1 MSLQPSKPTR
11 LWYQEPAS
19 EWVEALPLGNGRI
32 GAMLFGQPDMDTI
45 MLNEDTLWSGYP
57 QDTNVP
63 GASHYYAEAMDLINK
78 GKYKE
83 GQELIED
90 HMLGPFTQS
99 YMPLG
104 DLQLS
109 FSHIDRSLVSDYYRE
124 LDVDT
129 AVTKTS
135 FEHQGVRYH
144 REAFISAV
152 DQCMVIKLSAQQ
164 SQSISFHMTFN
175 SQLQHSISVQDHRVI
190 LDGLCPSHVDPNY
203 VNSGNPV
210 IYETDD
216 RKRGISFRTI
226 AAIEAVGG
234 SVATT
239 TNGIEVAMAD
249 SVVIKVCVRSSFNGF
264 DKLPFLDGKD
274 YKANCE
280 TDWQQVRLQGYD
292 EMKQKHVADYKRL
305 YDRVDIHLGEDIYY
319 DIPTN
324 ERLKKFG
331 ETQDDKGLYTLIF
344 QYGRYLLIAS
354 SREGTMPANLQGI
367 WNKELRPPWSS
378 NYTVNINTQMNYWPA
393 EITNLSELHR
403 PLFDLINVLK
413 VTGSVTAQTHYNA
426 GGFTAHHNVDIWGHS
441 SPVGNKSRGTAGYAF
456 WPMSS
461 GWLCQHLFEHYEYT
475 LDHAF
480 LQETAYPIMKSA
492 AQFYADLLVE
502 DEDGYLILSPST
514 SPENAFIIDGQT
526 SNVAKTTTMTMAIVR
541 EIFRNCMQSAKL
553 LNVDAAFSAQLQE
566 KTERLLPYQIGSKGQ
581 LLEWNEEF
589 QEAEPDHRHISH
601 LYPLH
606 PGHEINVTDTPE
618 LAEACRTTLKLRGD
632 DGTGWSLGWKINVWA
647 RLHDGNHALKLL
659 KRQLKYV
666 HTNET
671 DYSNGG
677 GTYANLFDAHP
688 PFQIDGNFGACAGI
702 AEMFLQNGNHTIW
715 LLPALPDEFENGY
728 VRGLRAKDGLVVDIY
743 FSGGK
748 LTKAMLTATADQRI
762 DFTVI
767 YNRTSTAV
775 QLNKGEIF
783 TLEGQRS

>member
-1 MSLQPSKPTR
+1 MSIQLKKPTK

-32 GAMLFGQPDMDTI
+32 GAMLYWKPDRDTI

-63 GASHYYAEAMDLINK
+63 GASKYYYEAMNLINK

-83 GQELIED
+83 GQEWIED

-109 FSHIDRSLVSDYYRE
+109 FSNINENLVSDYYRE
-124 LDVDT
+124 LNLNH
-129 AVTKTS
+129 AVSKSS
-135 FEHQGVRYH
+135 FMHLGARYH

-152 DQCMVIKLSAQQ
+152 DQCMVIKLSADQP
-164 SQSISFHMTFN
+164 QSISFHMTMN
-175 SQLQHSISVQDHRVI
+175 SPLQHSISVKDHTVI

-203 VNSGNPV
+203 VDSPNPI
-210 IYETDD
+210 IYETDE
-216 RKRGISFRTI
+216 RKRGIAFRTL
-226 AAIEAVGG
+226 AAVEPLGGAVT
-234 SVATT
+234 TT

-249 SVVIKVCVRSSFNGF
+249 SVVIKVCIRTSFNGY
-264 DKLPFLDGKD
+264 DKHPFLNGKD

-280 TDWQQVRLQGYD
+280 NDRQHVRINNYD
-292 EMKQKHVADYKRL
+292 EMKQKHVADYQRL
-305 YDRVDIHLGEDIYY
+305 YDRVDIHLGEDIHYH
-319 DIPTN
+319 IPTN
-324 ERLKKFG
+324 ERLKRFG
-331 ETQDDKGLYTLIF
+331 ETQDDKGLYSLIF

-367 WNKELRPPWSS
+367 WNKELRAPWSS

-393 EITNLSELHR
+393 EITNLSELHQ
-403 PLFDLINVLK
+403 PLFDLIKVLK
-413 VTGSVTAQTHYNA
+413 VTGSLTAQTHYNA
-426 GGFTAHHNVDIWGHS
+426 GGFTSHHNVDIWGHS

-475 LDHAF
+475 LDYRF

-492 AQFYADLLVE
+492 AQFYVDLLVE

-514 SPENAFIIDGQT
+514 SPENAFIYDGQK
-526 SNVAKTTTMTMAIVR
+526 SNVAKTATMTMAIVR
-541 EIFRNCMQSAKL
+541 EIFRNCIQSSKL
-553 LNVDAAFSAQLQE
+553 LDMDAAFANLLQE
-566 KTERLLPYQIGSKGQ
+566 KADRLYPYQIGSKGQ

-606 PGHEINVTDTPE
+606 PGHDITVTDTPE
-618 LAEACRTTLKLRGD
+618 LAEACRTSLHLRGD

-647 RLHDGNHALKLL
+647 RLHDGNRALKLL
-659 KRQLKYV
+659 KRQLQFV
-666 HTNET
+666 QTNET
-671 DYSNGG
+671 DYLHGG

-702 AEMFLQNGNHTIW
+702 AEMFLQNSNHKIW
-715 LLPALPDEFENGY
+715 LLPALPDEFEDGY
-728 VRGLRAKDGLVVDIY
+728 VRGLRAKGGLIVDIY

-748 LTKAMLTATADQRI
+748 LTRAVLTATADQLNEYTI
-762 DFTVI
+762 I
-767 YNRTSTAV
+767 YKSSTTML
-775 QLNKGEIF
+775 QLNKGEKF
-783 TLEGQRS
+783 TLEG